1 MGFVATESCS
11 KRKLLGANRMRRRE
25 FIISGAAMLGSRAA
39 LGQNAT
45 RKRLIGVLM
54 GATNDAEAAARGSI
68 FEEALVK
75 LGWRTGENVSFEY
88 RFAAGDPNL
97 VRSHSAELVAM
108 KPDVIL
114 GDGTSATVGLREAT
128 KTIPV
133 IFVQVTDPVGTGLV
147 SSLATPGGNVTG
159 FSNYEFSMGG
169 KWLDIIRQINPR
181 VKRVGVLYNPQVGP
195 FGKLYAQAISA
206 VSVPINI
213 TIEVAQVA
221 DTNGM
226 ESFVDSLSPDHEALI
241 LLPDIF
247 TVTHQKAIIAKV
259 AQRRLLTIYPF
270 PYFVNA
276 GGIVAYGVDQRDLF
290 RRSAS
295 YVDKVLR
302 GESPSALPVQ
312 RPVTFRLAVNR
323 KVASAQGISLPAT
336 LLALA
341 DDIIE

>member
-1 MGFVATESCS
+1 
-11 KRKLLGANRMRRRE
+11 MRRRD
-25 FIISGAAMLGSRAA
+25 FIIASATLLGSRAA
-39 LGQNAT
+39 LGQGAAS
-45 RKRLIGVLM
+45 KRLIGVLM

-68 FEEALVK
+68 FEEALRK
-75 LGWRTGENVSFEY
+75 LGWRAGENVSIEY

-97 VRSHSAELVAM
+97 VRSHSTELVGL

-114 GDGTSATVGLREAT
+114 GDGTSATVGLRNAT
-128 KTIPV
+128 RTIPV

-169 KWLDIIRQINPR
+169 KWLDIVRQISPG

-195 FGKLYAQAISA
+195 FGKLYAQA
-206 VSVPINI
+206 VSEAGMAANVA
-213 TIEVAQVA
+213 IEVAQVA
-221 DTNGM
+221 DANGM
-226 ESFVDSLSPDHEALI
+226 ESFVDSLSPDREALI
-241 LLPDIF
+241 VLPDIF

-259 AQRRLLTIYPF
+259 AQRRLLTMYPF
-270 PYFVNA
+270 PYFVNV

-295 YVDKVLR
+295 YVDRVLR

-323 KVASAQGISLPAT
+323 KAAAAQGISLPST

-341 DDIIE
+341 DDIVE

>member
-1 MGFVATESCS
+1 
-11 KRKLLGANRMRRRE
+11 
-25 FIISGAAMLGSRAA
+25 MLGCH
-39 LGQNAT
+39 AT
-45 RKRLIGVLM
+45 FAQSSTGKRLIGVLM
-54 GATNDAEAAARGSI
+54 GATNDAEAATRGSI
-68 FEEALVK
+68 FEDALRK
-75 LGWRTGENVSFEY
+75 LGWRTDENISIEY
-88 RFAAGDPNL
+88 RYAAGNPNL
-97 VRSHSAELVAM
+97 VRSHSVDLVAM
-108 KPDVIL
+108 KPNVIL
-114 GDGTSATVGLREAT
+114 ADGTSATVALRDAT

-159 FSNYEFSMGG
+159 FSNYEFNMGG
-169 KWLDIIRQINPR
+169 KWLDIIRQISPN

-195 FGKLYAQAISA
+195 FGKLYAQAISEA
-206 VSVPINI
+206 SMMVNVG
-213 TIEVAQVA
+213 IEVAQVT
-221 DTNGM
+221 DINGM

-247 TVTHQKAIIAKV
+247 TVTNQKAIITKV

-276 GGIVAYGVDQRDLF
+276 GGVVAYGVDQRDLF

-302 GESPSALPVQ
+302 GESPTALPVQ
-312 RPVTFRLAVNR
+312 RPVTFRLALNR
-323 KVASAQGISLPAT
+323 KVANAQGISIPPT